1 MKRLRVKLDEYGL
14 IACDEFS
21 LDCFKGGKGGG
32 GGGGTTTTV
41 VEQPIVAPTQPV
53 QDDAAVEQS
62 SEQEDL
68 KKKAKEGKGSL
79 KIPLAT
85 DVGTGLKV

>member
-32 GGGGTTTTV
+32 STT
-41 VEQPIVAPTQPV
+41 VEQPIVAPTPPV
-53 QDDAAVEQS
+53 QDDASVEQS

>member
-21 LDCFKGGKGGG
+21 LDCFKGGGKGGG
-32 GGGGTTTTV
+32 KSETKV
-41 VEQPIVAPTQPV
+41 VEQPIVAPTPPV
-53 QDDAAVEQS
+53 QDDASVEQS

>member
-21 LDCFKGGKGGG
+21 LDCFKGGGK
-32 GGGGTTTTV
+32 GGTTT
-41 VEQPIVAPTQPV
+41 VEQPIVAPTPPV
-53 QDDAAVEQS
+53 QDDASVEQS

>member
-1 MKRLRVKLDEYGL
+1 MKKLRVKLDEYGL

-21 LDCFKGGKGGG
+21 LDCFKGGGK
-32 GGGGTTTTV
+32 GGGTTT
-41 VEQPIVAPTQPV
+41 VEQPIVAPTPPV
-53 QDDAAVEQS
+53 QDDASVEQS

>member
-14 IACDEFS
+14 IVCDEFS
-21 LDCFKGGKGGG
+21 LDCFKGGGK
-32 GGGGTTTTV
+32 GGGTTT
-41 VEQPIVAPTQPV
+41 VEQPIVAPTPPV
-53 QDDAAVEQS
+53 QDDASVEQS

>member
-21 LDCFKGGKGGG
+21 LDCFKGGGKGGG
-32 GGGGTTTTV
+32 TTV
-41 VEQPIVAPTQPV
+41 VEQPIVAPTPPV
-53 QDDAAVEQS
+53 QDDASVEQS

>member
-14 IACDEFS
+14 IACDEIS
-21 LDCFKGGKGGG
+21 LDCFKGGGGKGGG
-32 GGGGTTTTV
+32 KTTV
-41 VEQPIVAPTQPV
+41 VEQPMVAPTPPV
-53 QDDAAVEQS
+53 QDDASVEQS

>member
-1 MKRLRVKLDEYGL
+1 MKRLRIKLDEYGL
-14 IACDEFS
+14 ITCDEFS
-21 LDCFKGGKGGG
+21 LDCFKGGGKGGG
-32 GGGGTTTTV
+32 GGGGTTTVT
-41 VEQPIVAPTQPV
+41 QPIVVPTPQV
-53 QDDAAVEQS
+53 QDDASVEQS
-62 SEQEDL
+62 TEQEEL

>member
-21 LDCFKGGKGGG
+21 LDCFKGGGK
-32 GGGGTTTTV
+32 GGGTTT
-41 VEQPIVAPTQPV
+41 VEQPIVAPTPPV
-53 QDDAAVEQS
+53 QDDASVEQS

>member
-14 IACDEFS
+14 ITCDEFS
-21 LDCFKGGKGGG
+21 LDCFKGGGKGGG
-32 GGGGTTTTV
+32 TTV
-41 VEQPIVAPTQPV
+41 VEQPIVAPTPPV
-53 QDDAAVEQS
+53 EDDASVEQS

>member
-21 LDCFKGGKGGG
+21 LDCFKGGGKGGG
-32 GGGGTTTTV
+32 TTTV
-41 VEQPIVAPTQPV
+41 VEQPIIAPTPPV
-53 QDDAAVEQS
+53 EEDASVEQS

>member
-32 GGGGTTTTV
+32 TTT
-41 VEQPIVAPTQPV
+41 VEQPIVAPTPPV
-53 QDDAAVEQS
+53 QDDASVEQS